1 VVPVP
6 ASSGVLPPEVSVV
19 APEDAPGVPDI
30 DEKKI
35 YIYIYILFCKCFDR
49 CLPFSLKEV
58 DVSSS

>member
-35 YIYIYILFCKCFDR
+35 YIYISISSFASVLI
-49 CLPFSLKEV
+49 
-58 DVSSS
+58 DVCHFP